1 MRASSASVTCIG
13 APLIARRF
21 SIGILGRPM
30 GLSRPRN
37 FLMRWMR
44 FIRSCRFRWLF

>member
-1 MRASSASVTCIG
+1 MRASSVSLTCIG

-21 SIGILGRPM
+21 SIGMRGRPN
-30 GLSRPRN
+30 GLMRPRN

-44 FIRSCRFRWLF
+44 FIRRNRFRWLS